1 MGERI
6 YRFGAFTLNGPARE
20 LRRDDA
26 PVALSPRAFDC
37 LLHLI
42 EHRERAVGK
51 DELVAAIWGRPN
63 VSDTQLGQTV
73 LRARRAIGDDGQV
86 QHAIRTVSRYGYR
99 WIADVAIVE
108 GTVAA
113 HVPAA
118 AVGPIDAAATAQ
130 APAAV
135 ERIAAAA
142 PAPTQHARVH
152 RGRWLLAVLAALCA
166 AFALYR
172 FAAQTRA
179 DRALAANAAALVL
192 PLRIDA
198 AADGAWLRLG
208 GMDLVAE
215 RLRDGGF
222 AVPPS
227 ENVLALLRADANTA
241 DVGALRA
248 AAPSALLVRGALTQ
262 RANGWNAELDATAN
276 DGAALH
282 VESSG
287 RVALECL
294 RDAADRLL
302 ERLGRSRPPPPA
314 SGGGLQERL
323 QRAQA
328 AMLAN
333 DLDGARAILTSDR
346 ELARQEP
353 QLDYRLAQV
362 DFRAGDYA
370 RAESSLTALLAE
382 AAANDPLFR
391 ARLLNARGG
400 VRIRQDDYA
409 GADADYT
416 AAIAL
421 LGDGR
426 HAPELGLALTGR
438 GVTHAMRHDFAPA
451 LADLGAAR
459 MQLEAA
465 GDALAVARVDSN
477 LGGLEMNRDRPEQA
491 LPYLDA
497 AAAQFERYG
506 AINELIETLASL
518 VSDQLALLRP
528 AAALAASDR
537 SWTLAERVADPN
549 QRLNLTLDRIDVF
562 LALGRDKDAAA
573 LLATLPEAARG
584 APPFAARRLPALR
597 ARLALANGDAATAA
611 EQAHRA
617 LALPAPG
624 DDEGEGVAE
633 IALIY
638 QRAMLMQT
646 PRPTQPPARAWVPA
660 RAPVYPVQAVLEAE
674 WANASDDR
682 DAAGSWY
689 RRALDLADR
698 RGVPADTAL
707 VAASYAPW
715 LLQRG
720 RAQEAGEVV
729 GRVSPWAERDFAC
742 ALLEVRLFAALGRE
756 DAWRQAWARAE
767 RLAGERAMPAA
778 LRPPPR

>member
-1 MGERI
+1 MGERT
-6 YRFGAFTLNGPARE
+6 YRFGEFTLNGPARE
-20 LRRDDA
+20 LRRGDA
-26 PVALSPRAFDC
+26 PIALSPRAFDC

-42 EHRERAVGK
+42 EHRDRAVGK
-51 DELVAAIWGRPN
+51 DELIDAIWGRPN

-73 LRARRAIGDDGQV
+73 LRARRAIGDDGQI

-99 WIADVAIVE
+99 WIADVAVDE
-108 GTVAA
+108 GA
-113 HVPAA
+113 VPAA
-118 AVGPIDAAATAQ
+118 QT
-130 APAAV
+130 PAAV

-142 PAPTQHARVH
+142 PAPARDARAH
-152 RGRWLLAVLAALCA
+152 RGRWLLAALAMLCA

-179 DRALAANAAALVL
+179 DRALASNAAALVL

-198 AADGAWLRLG
+198 AADSAWLRLG
-208 GMDLVAE
+208 GMDLLAE
-215 RLRDGGF
+215 RLRDGGL

-227 ENVLALLRADANTA
+227 ENVLALLRADANAA

-248 AAPSALLVRGALTQ
+248 AAPTALLVRATLAQ
-262 RANGWNAELDATAN
+262 RANGWSAELEATAG

-287 RVALECL
+287 RIALDCL
-294 RDAADRLL
+294 REAADHLL
-302 ERLGRSRPPPPA
+302 ERLGRSRPPVPA

-333 DLDGARAILTSDR
+333 DLDGARAILTGDR

-353 QLDYRLAQV
+353 QLGYRLAQV
-362 DFRAGDYA
+362 DFRAGAYA

-382 AAANDPLFR
+382 APADDPLFR
-391 ARLLNARGG
+391 SRLLNARGG

-459 MQLEAA
+459 VQLEAA

-518 VSDQLALLRP
+518 VSDQLTLLRP
-528 AAALAASDR
+528 AAALDASDR
-537 SWTLAERVADPN
+537 SWTLAARVTDPN

-562 LALGRDKDAAA
+562 LALGRHADAAA
-573 LLATLPEAARG
+573 LLGTLPEVAHG

-597 ARLALANGDAATAA
+597 ARLALANGDAAAAA
-611 EQAHRA
+611 EQARHA
-617 LALPAPG
+617 LELPAPG

-633 IALIY
+633 IALVY

-646 PRPTQPPARAWVPA
+646 PRPEQPPARAWVPA
-660 RAPVYPVQAVLEAE
+660 RTPTYPVQAVLEAE
-674 WANASDDR
+674 WVNAGGDR
-682 DAAGSWY
+682 DAAASWY
-689 RRALDLADR
+689 RLALDLADR

-720 RAQEAGEVV
+720 RTQEAGEVV

-756 DAWRQAWARAE
+756 DAWRQALARAE
-767 RLAGERAMPAA
+767 RLAGERVIPAA
-778 LRPPPR
+778 LRQPPR